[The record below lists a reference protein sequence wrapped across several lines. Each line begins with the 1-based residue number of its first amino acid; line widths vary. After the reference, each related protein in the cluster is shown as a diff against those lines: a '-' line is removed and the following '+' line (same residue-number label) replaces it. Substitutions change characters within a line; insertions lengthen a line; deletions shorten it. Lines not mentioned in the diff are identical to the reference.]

1 MRKNLDI
8 SKPAVKLIT
17 IQAVTEGT
25 VFKLKAEK
33 ILEDHAKNLIKNL
46 TIKQIMAENKEMSIR
61 LFTALELYEKK
72 FPLVNDIIRSRFLE
86 TKNTGER
93 SWKELSEL
101 LSTKYGINGN

>member
-8 SKPAVKLIT
+8 SNPSVKLIT

-33 ILEDHAKNLIKNL
+33 ILEDHAKTLVKNL

-72 FPLVNDIIRSRFLE
+72 FPLVKDLIMSRFLE
-86 TKNTGER
+86 IKNTGVR
-93 SWKELSEL
+93 SWQELSEL

>member
-8 SKPAVKLIT
+8 SKAAVKLIT

-33 ILEDHAKNLIKNL
+33 ILEDHAKLLTKNL
-46 TIKQIMAENKEMSIR
+46 TIKQIIAETPDMSIR

-72 FPLVNDIIRSRFLE
+72 FPLAKDIVMSRFLE

-93 SWKELSEL
+93 TWKELSEL